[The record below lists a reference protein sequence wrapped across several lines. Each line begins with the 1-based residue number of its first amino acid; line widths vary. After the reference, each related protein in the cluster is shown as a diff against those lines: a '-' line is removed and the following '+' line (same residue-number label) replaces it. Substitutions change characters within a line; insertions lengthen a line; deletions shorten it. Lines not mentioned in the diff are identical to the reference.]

1 MKRESIKVV
10 RYSACLKDIWDNFV
24 EESRNGTFLHKR
36 AYMEYHSDR
45 FCDYSMLFYCGDRP
59 IALLPANITDEA
71 VVSHGGLTYG
81 GLIMGNDATAE
92 RVLEIF
98 DVLKEHLAKE
108 TNAKRLLYR
117 PVPHI
122 YHSYPCEEDLY
133 ALFRNNALLI
143 ERKISTTI
151 KISRPLPFKGRRKMT
166 AAAKSRLHIVEENNL
181 ADFWRILEERLMG
194 KYGVAPVH
202 TLQEIELLH
211 SLFPQNILL
220 LRVTDN
226 SGTTLGG
233 VVIYIVGRV
242 AHTQY
247 IGATDEG
254 RRIGALDHLYEYL
267 ISDRFSGFEY
277 FDFGVSTEQGGHY
290 LNSGLIAHKE
300 RLGGRATIY
309 DTYAIEIKRVDNGKE
324 EK

>member
-1 MKRESIKVV
+1 MDIDSIKVI
-10 RYSACLKDIWDNFV
+10 RYTHNLKDIWDSFV

-45 FCDYSMLFYCGDRP
+45 FCDYSMLFYCGDRL

-81 GLIMGNDATAE
+81 GLIMGNHTTAKL
-92 RVLEIF
+92 VLEIF
-98 DVLKEHLAKE
+98 DVLTEYIAKE
-108 TNAKRLLYR
+108 TNALTLLYR

-122 YHSYPCEEDLY
+122 YHRYPCEEDLY
-133 ALFRNNALLI
+133 ALFRYDAQII

-151 KISRPLPFKGRRKMT
+151 KLSSPLPFKGRRKLT
-166 AAAKSRLHIVEENNL
+166 AAAKSRLHIVEDNNL
-181 ADFWRILEERLMG
+181 SDFWTILEGRLMG

-211 SLFPQNILL
+211 NLFPQNILL
-220 LRVTDN
+220 FRVTDN
-226 SGTTLGG
+226 NNSTLGG
-233 VVIYIVGRV
+233 VVIYIVNRV
-242 AHTQY
+242 AHAQY
-247 IGATDEG
+247 IATTDEG
-254 RRIGALDHLYEYL
+254 RRVGALDYLYEYL
-267 ISDRFSGFEY
+267 INERFANFEY

-300 RLGGRATIY
+300 RLGGRGIMY
-309 DTYAIEIKRVDNGKE
+309 DTYEIKINRGNDGKE
-324 EK
+324 RQ

>member
-1 MKRESIKVV
+1 MERESIKVV
-10 RYSACLKDIWDNFV
+10 GYSANLKDIWDNFV

-45 FCDYSMLFYCGDRP
+45 FCDYSMLFYYGDRP

-92 RVLEIF
+92 LVLDIF
-98 DVLKEHLAKE
+98 DVLKEHIATE
-108 TNAKRLLYR
+108 TSVKQLLYR

-133 ALFRNNALLI
+133 ALFRNDAQLI

-151 KISRPLPFKGRRKMT
+151 KLNSPLPIKGRRKMT
-166 AAAKSRLHIVEENNL
+166 AAAKSRLHIVEDNNF
-181 ADFWRILEERLMG
+181 AVFWAILEERLMG

-233 VVIYIVGRV
+233 VVVYVTGNT
-242 AHTQY
+242 AHAQY

-254 RRIGALDHLYEYL
+254 RRVGALDYLYEYL
-267 ISDRFSGFEY
+267 INERFAKLDY
-277 FDFGVSTEQGGHY
+277 FDFGVSVEQGGRY

-309 DTYAIEIKRVDNGKE
+309 DTYAIEINRGDNGKKE
-324 EK
+324 Q

>member
-1 MKRESIKVV
+1 MERESIKVV
-10 RYSACLKDIWDNFV
+10 RYTADLRNIWDSFV

-45 FCDYSMLFYCGDRP
+45 FCDYSLLFYSANRL
-59 IALLPANITDEA
+59 IALLPANITDDA

-81 GLIMGNDATAE
+81 GLIMSNQATAE
-92 RVLEIF
+92 LVLDIF
-98 DVLKEHLAKE
+98 DVLKEHIATE
-108 TNAKRLLYR
+108 TSVKRLLYR

-122 YHSYPCEEDLY
+122 YHRYPCEEDLY
-133 ALFRNNALLI
+133 ALFRNDAQLI

-151 KISRPLPFKGRRKMT
+151 KLNSPLPIKGRRKMT
-166 AAAKSRLHIVEENNL
+166 AAAKSRLHIVEDNNF
-181 ADFWRILEERLMG
+181 AVFWAILEERLMG

-211 SLFPQNILL
+211 SLFPQNISL

-226 SGTTLGG
+226 NGDTLGG
-233 VVIYIVGRV
+233 VVVYITGNT
-242 AHTQY
+242 AHAQY

-254 RRIGALDHLYEYL
+254 RRVGALDYLYEYL
-267 ISDRFSGFEY
+267 INERFAKLDY
-277 FDFGVSTEQGGHY
+277 FDFGVSVEQGGRY

-309 DTYAIEIKRVDNGKE
+309 DTYAIEINRGDNGKKE
-324 EK
+324 Q

>member
-1 MKRESIKVV
+1 MEKGCIDIV
-10 RYSACLKDIWDNFV
+10 RYTPALQEVWDNFV

-36 AYMEYHSDR
+36 AYMEYHGER
-45 FCDYSMLFYCGDRP
+45 FCDHSLLFYVDEKVA
-59 IALLPANITDEA
+59 ALLPANIKEDKL
-71 VVSHGGLTYG
+71 VSHGGLTYG
-81 GLIMGNDATAE
+81 GLIMGNHTTAE
-92 RVLEIF
+92 LVLYIF
-98 DVLKEHLAKE
+98 GNLIDYLAKE
-108 TNAKRLLYR
+108 TTVNTLLYR

-151 KISRPLPFKGRRKMT
+151 RLDNPLPFKGRRKMT
-166 AAAKSRLHIVEENNL
+166 ETAKKRLRIVEDDNF
-181 ADFWRILEERLMG
+181 ATFWEILSKRLSD
-194 KYGVAPVH
+194 KYGVTPVH
-202 TLQEIELLH
+202 TLQEIEFLH
-211 SLFPQNILL
+211 SRFPQNILL
-220 LRVTDN
+220 LRVTDTD
-226 SGTTLGG
+226 GITLGG
-233 VVIYIVGRV
+233 VVIYIAGKV
-242 AHTQY
+242 AHAQY

-300 RLGGRATIY
+300 RLGGRATMY
-309 DTYAIEIKRVDNGKE
+309 DAYTIEIKRGDNGK
-324 EK
+324 K